1 MKHNKIKTSVK
12 GGEELK
18 KLAVIADDLTGAN
31 DTGVQFA
38 KKSKRTVVFFSK
50 GDESLQHLTG
60 DVLVFNSD
68 SRAVP
73 PTKAHQIVKTLAHQ
87 VKQAGISTVFK
98 KIDSTLRGNIGA
110 EIDAILDVFA
120 FEVALV
126 VPAFPKGKRTTKM
139 GRQYVNNVPV
149 EETELAQDP
158 SSPVLNGDIKEA
170 INEQSLRK
178 VDVVTLQDVRQGHVR
193 LISKMKTSMQQKH
206 TRILVID
213 AETEED
219 LATIVKASE
228 DLDGPF
234 LWVGTAGIAGHLE
247 GDGEIVQRQ
256 PSFKSAAPCLLVAG
270 SVKTVTHQQIHI
282 LKQHMSIKEVIISP
296 EKLLHNESKEKE
308 IQRVIQESSRFLKG
322 ESVIIS
328 TNIEVEVMKEIDKVK
343 EKMKLTN
350 IEVGARIAEAM
361 GEVAKSLIERFPL
374 SGVILTGGDI
384 AASTCTKLEGTG
396 IEVSGE
402 VESGMPYGR
411 LLGGKYDGL
420 PLVTKSGGF
429 GSEEAFIKA
438 IQLLKGTAET
448 A

>member
-1 MKHNKIKTSVK
+1 MKHNKIKTSVE
-12 GGEELK
+12 GGKELK

-158 SSPVLNGDIKEA
+158 SCPVLNSNIKEA

-178 VDVVTLQDVRQGHVR
+178 VDVITLQDVRQGHLR
-193 LISKMKTSMQQKH
+193 LISKMKTSIQQKH
-206 TRILVID
+206 ARILVID

-219 LATIVKASE
+219 LATIVRASE

-247 GDGEIVQRQ
+247 GDSNRRQ

-270 SVKTVTHQQIHI
+270 SVKTITHQQIHT
-282 LKQHMSIKEVIISP
+282 LKQHIGIEEIIISP
-296 EKLLHNESKEKE
+296 EKLLHTESKEKE

-429 GSEEAFIKA
+429 GSEKAFIKA